1 MAPLVFLENIWYN
14 AEHKWPE
21 SKFVAQ
27 TTLSPVE
34 AAQVFTNTFL
44 DEGDAVVLNKLLTD
58 RKELNRGEFLTYRS
72 AFSYTTGGL
81 KETVLFVVYAQGG
94 AVKLVE
100 LWDYAH
106 AMPPRV
112 IEEKEARAAFDKGA
126 LVIAVDFEYER
137 KITAYAWKMP
147 TKLKIMFR
155 TEGVPK
161 TLPTVADDIALL
173 GEESRE
179 TRERIERA
187 RRAILNS
194 ELW

>member
-14 AEHKWPE
+14 PEHKWPE

-27 TTLSPVE
+27 TTLAPVE
-34 AAQVFTNTFL
+34 AAQVFNNTFL
-44 DEGDAVVLNKLLTD
+44 EEGDATVVNQLLTD
-58 RKELNRGEFLTYRS
+58 RKELNSGEFLTYRA
-72 AFSYTTGGL
+72 AFVYTTGGL

-100 LWDYAH
+100 LWDYANGK
-106 AMPPRV
+106 PPRV
-112 IEEKEARAAFDKGA
+112 IEEKEARAAFDNGA

-147 TKLKIMFR
+147 TRLKKMFS

-161 TLPTVADDIALL
+161 KLPTVEDDIALL
-173 GEESRE
+173 CEESRE

-187 RRAILNS
+187 RQATLNAS
-194 ELW
+194 LW

>member
-14 AEHKWPE
+14 PEHKWPE

-27 TTLSPVE
+27 TTLTPVE
-34 AAQVFTNTFL
+34 AAQVFNHTFL
-44 DEGDAVVLNKLLTD
+44 EEGEAVVVNQLLTD
-58 RKELNRGEFLTYRS
+58 RKELNRGEFLTYRA
-72 AFSYTTGGL
+72 AFVYATGAL
-81 KETVLFVVYAQGG
+81 DETVLFVVYAQGG

-106 AMPPRV
+106 AKPPRV

-147 TKLKIMFR
+147 VKLKKMFS

-161 TLPTVADDIALL
+161 KLPTVADDIALL

-179 TRERIERA
+179 TRQRIERA
-187 RRAILNS
+187 RQATLNAS
-194 ELW
+194 LW

>member
-21 SKFVAQ
+21 SRFVAQ

-34 AAQVFTNTFL
+34 AAHVFNNTFL
-44 DEGDAVVLNKLLTD
+44 AENEAVMANGLLSN
-58 RKELNRGEFLTYRS
+58 RKELHKGEFLTYRA
-72 AFSYTTGGL
+72 AFVYTTGGL
-81 KETVLFVVYAQGG
+81 DETILFVVVAQGG

-100 LWDYAH
+100 LWDFAH
-106 AMPPRV
+106 GKPPRV

-137 KITAYAWKMP
+137 KIVAHAWKMP
-147 TKLKIMFR
+147 TKLTLMLA
-155 TEGVPK
+155 TCGVPK
-161 TLPTVADDIALL
+161 KLPTMAEDVAAL
-173 GEESRE
+173 GDESRE

-187 RRAILNS
+187 RKATLNAS
-194 ELW
+194 LW